1 MLSGVLRGTI
11 PVLILFLIC
20 VNEIS
25 SNISNTNKL
34 VSADDTKIWKELEN
48 VEKEKQEPQFDID
61 ELAAW
66 TKKWNLHFNFDKLEV
81 LASSAQTEQILAN
94 LHVDFKSYNL

>member
-1 MLSGVLRGTI
+1 MRQW
-11 PVLILFLIC
+11 
-20 VNEIS
+20 
-25 SNISNTNKL
+25 NIITHLNIIKL

-48 VEKEKQEPQFDID
+48 VEKEKQKPQFDID

-66 TKKWNLHFNFDKLEV
+66 TKKWNLHCNFNKLEV
-81 LASSAQTEQILAN
+81 MANSAQTEQILAN

>member
-1 MLSGVLRGTI
+1 MRQW
-11 PVLILFLIC
+11 
-20 VNEIS
+20 
-25 SNISNTNKL
+25 NIITHLNIIKL

-48 VEKEKQEPQFDID
+48 VEKEKQKPQFDID

-66 TKKWNLHFNFDKLEV
+66 TKKWNLHCNFNKLRV
-81 LASSAQTEQILAN
+81 MANSAKTEQILAN

>member
-1 MLSGVLRGTI
+1 M
-11 PVLILFLIC
+11 
-20 VNEIS
+20 
-25 SNISNTNKL
+25 
-34 VSADDTKIWKELEN
+34 SADDTKIWKELEN

-66 TKKWNLHFNFDKLEV
+66 TKKWNLHSNFNKLEV
-81 LASSAQTEQILAN
+81 MANSAQTEQILAN

>member
-1 MLSGVLRGTI
+1 MRQW
-11 PVLILFLIC
+11 
-20 VNEIS
+20 
-25 SNISNTNKL
+25 NIITHLNIIKL

-66 TKKWNLHFNFDKLEV
+66 TKKWNLHCNFNKLEV
-81 LASSAQTEQILAN
+81 MASSAKTEQILAN

>member
-25 SNISNTNKL
+25 SNISNTNKF

-48 VEKEKQEPQFDID
+48 VEKEKQKPQFDID
-61 ELAAW
+61 KLAA
-66 TKKWNLHFNFDKLEV
+66 
-81 LASSAQTEQILAN
+81 
-94 LHVDFKSYNL
+94 

>member
-1 MLSGVLRGTI
+1 MRQW
-11 PVLILFLIC
+11 
-20 VNEIS
+20 
-25 SNISNTNKL
+25 NIITHLNIIKL

-48 VEKEKQEPQFDID
+48 VEKEKQKPQFDID

-66 TKKWNLHFNFDKLEV
+66 TKKWNLHCNFNKLEV
-81 LASSAQTEQILAN
+81 MANSAKTEQILAN